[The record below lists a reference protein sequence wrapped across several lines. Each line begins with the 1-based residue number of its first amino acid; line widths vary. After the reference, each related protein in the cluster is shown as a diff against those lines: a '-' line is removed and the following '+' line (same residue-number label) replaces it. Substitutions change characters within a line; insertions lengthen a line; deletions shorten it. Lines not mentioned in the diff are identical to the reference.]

1 MQMLNDYMILYVCNI
16 KMIHLTNIVSNTY
29 DNETLSINDIMSF
42 INCLCGSVAKA
53 SDTQAVGDGFEPR
66 PDH

>member
-1 MQMLNDYMILYVCNI
+1 MIL
-16 KMIHLTNIVSNTY
+16 SNTDTGNKVY
-29 DNETLSINDIMSF
+29 IYIYISYL

-53 SDTQAVGDGFEPR
+53 SDTQAVGHGFDPR

>member
-1 MQMLNDYMILYVCNI
+1 MYIN
-16 KMIHLTNIVSNTY
+16 
-29 DNETLSINDIMSF
+29 NEIY

-53 SDTQAVGDGFEPR
+53 SDTQAVGHGFEPR

>member
-1 MQMLNDYMILYVCNI
+1 MYIYIYTIVITIYCILYI
-16 KMIHLTNIVSNTY
+16 YIY
-29 DNETLSINDIMSF
+29 

-53 SDTQAVGDGFEPR
+53 SDTQAVGRGFDPR